1 MAASLAALP
10 GNEVLFASEYGRRD
24 FSLPGV
30 KRVLLKKPKDRKKAV
45 ASISTPALD
54 AGERDWT
61 MAYLRGRATA
71 SSLMGV
77 LAEGFE
83 PDMVILSGS
92 MGNGLFVR
100 NLFPEAFLVG
110 YADWYFRDEAETR
123 YPLSTM
129 PDIPLAP
136 RNIRNTLQAK
146 NFFDCNCHFTTTEW
160 QREQYPEGMR
170 GFISVLRKC
179 VDTEFFAPAPASR
192 FSFGDCEL
200 TERQEIVTLSVR
212 DAAGCGR
219 VVSGASCRP
228 CSRRGWIAMWF
239 LSARARR
246 SASIGLRESMAAFPS
261 GMRGRIHLLDFLPPG
276 ALPRPV
282 VCLLAASLQR
292 YFLYAAFRTLGGHE
306 LQGASCSRPTP
317 EPSAK
322 SSATARTVFCTPPGA
337 G

>member
-146 NFFDCNCHFTTTEW
+146 NSVSTHFRSTEMNPRIPSGYCSRCHSVVVKWQLQSKKFFAC
-160 QREQYPEGMR
+160 
-170 GFISVLRKC
+170 SVLRIL
-179 VDTEFFAPAPASR
+179 R
-192 FSFGDCEL
+192 
-200 TERQEIVTLSVR
+200 
-212 DAAGCGR
+212 
-219 VVSGASCRP
+219 GA
-228 CSRRGWIAMWF
+228 RGM
-239 LSARARR
+239 
-246 SASIGLRESMAAFPS
+246 S
-261 GMRGRIHLLDFLPPG
+261 GMVLRG
-276 ALPRPV
+276 
-282 VCLLAASLQR
+282 
-292 YFLYAAFRTLGGHE
+292 
-306 LQGASCSRPTP
+306 
-317 EPSAK
+317 
-322 SSATARTVFCTPPGA
+322 
-337 G
+337 

>member
-30 KRVLLKKPKDRKKAV
+30 KRVLLKKPKDRKKAAV
-45 ASISTPALD
+45 SISTPALD

-170 GFISVLRKC
+170 GLISVLRKC
-179 VDTEFFAPAPASR
+179 VDTEFFAPDPASR

-200 TERQEIVTLSVR
+200 TERQEIRDPFRAGRRPVAGGWFLVR
-212 DAAGCGR
+212 AAVPALGAAGLPCG
-219 VVSGASCRP
+219 SYQHGQ
-228 CSRRGWIAMWF
+228 G
-239 LSARARR
+239 
-246 SASIGLRESMAAFPS
+246 G
-261 GMRGRIHLLDFLPPG
+261 PP
-276 ALPRPV
+276 R
-282 VCLLAASLQR
+282 
-292 YFLYAAFRTLGGHE
+292 
-306 LQGASCSRPTP
+306 
-317 EPSAK
+317 
-322 SSATARTVFCTPPGA
+322 
-337 G
+337 

>member
-1 MAASLAALP
+1 MRILFLNYTFPGPLGTMAASLAALP

-110 YADWYFRDEAETR
+110 YADW
-123 YPLSTM
+123 
-129 PDIPLAP
+129 
-136 RNIRNTLQAK
+136 
-146 NFFDCNCHFTTTEW
+146 
-160 QREQYPEGMR
+160 
-170 GFISVLRKC
+170 
-179 VDTEFFAPAPASR
+179 
-192 FSFGDCEL
+192 
-200 TERQEIVTLSVR
+200 
-212 DAAGCGR
+212 
-219 VVSGASCRP
+219 
-228 CSRRGWIAMWF
+228 
-239 LSARARR
+239 
-246 SASIGLRESMAAFPS
+246 
-261 GMRGRIHLLDFLPPG
+261 
-276 ALPRPV
+276 
-282 VCLLAASLQR
+282 
-292 YFLYAAFRTLGGHE
+292 
-306 LQGASCSRPTP
+306 
-317 EPSAK
+317 
-322 SSATARTVFCTPPGA
+322 
-337 G
+337 